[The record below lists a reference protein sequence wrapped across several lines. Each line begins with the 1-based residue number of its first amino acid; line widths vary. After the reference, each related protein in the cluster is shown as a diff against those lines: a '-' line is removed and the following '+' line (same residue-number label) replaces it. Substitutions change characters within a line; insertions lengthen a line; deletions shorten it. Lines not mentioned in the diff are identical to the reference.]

1 MYVLLVAPYAPRGGG
16 MGRMMEYLYQAQPA
30 GVYFE
35 MVESRGGGAA
45 LSSAWHA
52 LRAALRILQVRV
64 QRGPVIVHVNMAE
77 GSSVFRKGAL
87 LLLGRALGMPTVL
100 HLHAA
105 DIIGF
110 YQRLPAP
117 GRLLMR
123 AIFRSATVCLVL
135 GESWRVFLRQEL
147 GLARSRTVV
156 LRNGV
161 PLPAVRRVAAE
172 APFGFVFVGN
182 LLARKGLVDLLHA
195 AADARLAEHNW
206 RLIIA
211 GGGDTTRL
219 RTLVATLGI
228 GSRVAFTGWLG
239 RADTSHIL
247 AQAGALVLPSYLEAL
262 PLVLAEA
269 ASLGVPIV
277 ATPVGAIGEIFEDGL
292 TALLVAPGDRLA
304 LAAAMLRLVTE
315 PALSARLGR
324 GGRAVYERTLTLD
337 RFVDGLMGVYA
348 GHCQAAPARAAAL

>member
-1 MYVLLVAPYAPRGGG
+1 
-16 MGRMMEYLYQAQPA
+16 
-30 GVYFE
+30 
-35 MVESRGGGAA
+35 
-45 LSSAWHA
+45 
-52 LRAALRILQVRV
+52 
-64 QRGPVIVHVNMAE
+64 
-77 GSSVFRKGAL
+77 
-87 LLLGRALGMPTVL
+87 
-100 HLHAA
+100 
-105 DIIGF
+105 
-110 YQRLPAP
+110 
-117 GRLLMR
+117 MR

-348 GHCQAAPARAAAL
+348 GHCQAAPARAAAS